1 MLISCTILVVGCVNY
16 KNNKNETSSLQI
28 VSSDMMNVSGDGTA
42 HSPFTATS
50 TNKTDNSTGEVI
62 FNVTQGG
69 TLNFQITAS
78 SEPNFDFGRLY
89 INGSMVASVSGTE
102 TTGTQ
107 QLVVSEGDTI
117 TFTYEKDAFASAG
130 NDEAILDFLLIQ

>member
-16 KNNKNETSSLQI
+16 KNGTSSLQI
-28 VSSDMMNVSGDGTA
+28 ASFDMMDVSGDGTA

-50 TNKTDNSTGEVI
+50 TNKADSSTGEVT

-78 SEPNFDFGRLY
+78 SEQGFDFGILY

-117 TFTYEKDAFASAG
+117 TFTYEKDNGFSTG
-130 NDEAILDFLLIQ
+130 NDEAILDFLFIQ